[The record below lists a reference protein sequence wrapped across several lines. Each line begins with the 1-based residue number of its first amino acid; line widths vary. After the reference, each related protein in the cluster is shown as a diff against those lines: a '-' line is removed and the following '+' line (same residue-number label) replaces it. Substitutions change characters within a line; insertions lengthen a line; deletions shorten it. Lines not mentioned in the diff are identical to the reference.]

1 MYTIKLEIKDISGIQ
16 LQHIPILYLI
26 EFESETDLVSSN
38 NADLQCRI

>member
-16 LQHIPILYLI
+16 HIPSLYLI